1 MNKRTFYKMLAEKY
15 DISFKYVQFIVDP
28 IYSYNGNKKLST
40 DELNAIENSVRWDY
54 AKEKFERDRHRKESI
69 FYGMWE
75 QEEINMRYSVDIE
88 RSVNS
93 LAYCLNKVNNGVN
106 SIDEWT
112 VTINAGGID
121 YGIYFNFDID
131 NKILEISNQ
140 STYNEEMYLDDIID
154 VINER
159 YDEE

>member
-1 MNKRTFYKMLAEKY
+1 MLRIENLH
-15 DISFKYVQFIVDP
+15 IVDNNT
-28 IYSYNGNKKLST
+28 IFYEGNKHYFICQSNDGYTMVIEEIGKDGDIETSYKDFT
-40 DELNAIENSVRWDY
+40 NVSDAIKY
-54 AKEKFERDRHRKESI
+54 I
-69 FYGMWE
+69 E

-112 VTINAGGID
+112 VTINAGEID